1 VVIPV
6 GNVGDPR
13 LDEYRNVPDPELLR
27 AHGVFIAEGRHV
39 VRRLLESRL
48 RTRSVLLTPAA
59 HDGLSDVLRGADR
72 VVYVV
77 SQEVMNAIT
86 GFNIHRG
93 CLAVGERPPASDWR
107 EIVRGTSLVAVLERV
122 ANADNVGGIFRSAA
136 AFGAGAVLLGPACA
150 DPLYR
155 KAIRT
160 SMGAALMVPFAML
173 ADWPDDLHRL
183 RDEGFTLLAMTPSED
198 AVPLAALE
206 RTGVGQPSGVGQP
219 FRAAILLGHEN
230 EGLSADALRAADVR
244 ATIPMTSNVDS
255 LNVATAAAIAM
266 YELSA
271 ARRSGR

>member
-1 VVIPV
+1 
-6 GNVGDPR
+6 
-13 LDEYRNVPDPELLR
+13 
-27 AHGVFIAEGRHV
+27 
-39 VRRLLESRL
+39 
-48 RTRSVLLTPAA
+48 
-59 HDGLSDVLRGADR
+59 
-72 VVYVV
+72 
-77 SQEVMNAIT
+77 
-86 GFNIHRG
+86 
-93 CLAVGERPPASDWR
+93 
-107 EIVRGTSLVAVLERV
+107 
-122 ANADNVGGIFRSAA
+122 
-136 AFGAGAVLLGPACA
+136 VLLGPACA